1 MITGIRAIAV
11 QHQIGSVVILIRRFQ
26 LGRIV
31 IGSDLRQEIH
41 VDALTVRILHLNGAF
56 VLIVSDIPDIG
67 QVFFLDVI
75 TVENED
81 LVAVVIDQQWLG
93 VRTDQIVDFLIVP
106 IIDIAFV
113 DQIGHD
119 ARAVL
124 DEDEI
129 RAFGTGGDF
138 LRNLSDLVCIADLR
152 AFKFNV

>member
-1 MITGIRAIAV
+1 M
-11 QHQIGSVVILIRRFQ
+11 
-26 LGRIV
+26 
-31 IGSDLRQEIH
+31 
-41 VDALTVRILHLNGAF
+41 
-56 VLIVSDIPDIG
+56 IVSDIPDIG

>member
-1 MITGIRAIAV
+1 MVTGIRAIAV

-31 IGSDLRQEIH
+31 IGSDLRQEVH
-41 VDALTVRILHLNGAF
+41 VDALAVRILHLNGAF
-56 VLIVSDIPDIG
+56 VFLVSDIPDIG

-81 LVAVVIDQQWLG
+81 LVAVIVDQQRFR
-93 VRTDQIVDFLIVP
+93 VRADQIVDFLIVP
-106 IIDIAFV
+106 IIDVAFV

-119 ARAVL
+119 ARTIL

-129 RAFGTGGDF
+129 RAFGAGGDF
-138 LRNLSDLVCIADLR
+138 LRNLGDLVRVADLR